1 MTNYAKDYEEM
12 RTSALSVKAEAERMS
27 KLISQLLMISRMDKN
42 SLQLN
47 YEDVD
52 LGELLNFVCDEQE
65 EINNE
70 SSIVLHRDIEQD
82 IVVSADRFMMARLCI
97 NLISNAYRYGKK
109 DGNIYVSLTAED
121 KKAVLKVADDGIGIA
136 EDQLPKIWERFYQAD
151 PARSESGS
159 AGLGLSMVKWIA
171 SRHGGEV
178 SASSKKGEGSV
189 FTFVMERL

>member
-1 MTNYAKDYEEM
+1 M

-47 YEDVD
+47 YEGVD

-70 SSIVLHRDIEQD
+70 SSIVLHRDIEKD
-82 IVVSADRFMMARLCI
+82 IVVSADRFMLARLCI
-97 NLISNAYRYGKK
+97 NLISNAYHYGKK

-136 EDQLPKIWERFYQAD
+136 EDRLPMIWERFYQAD

>member
-1 MTNYAKDYEEM
+1 M
-12 RTSALSVKAEAERMS
+12 L
-27 KLISQLLMISRMDKN
+27 
-42 SLQLN
+42 
-47 YEDVD
+47 
-52 LGELLNFVCDEQE
+52 
-65 EINNE
+65 
-70 SSIVLHRDIEQD
+70 
-82 IVVSADRFMMARLCI
+82 ARLCI
-97 NLISNAYRYGKK
+97 NLISNAYHYGKK

-136 EDQLPKIWERFYQAD
+136 EDRLPKIWERFYQAD